1 MIHPS
6 AIVDPEAR
14 LADGVSV
21 GAFSIIGAG
30 VEVGEGTRIDSHV
43 VLEGPTHIGC
53 DNRFHA
59 FSVIGGAP
67 QDKKYAGERTTLTI
81 GNGNTFREHVTI
93 SRGTVQDAG
102 VTTIGDDNWIMAAVH
117 IAHDCRIGSHIV
129 MANNATLAGHVVV
142 DDWAIIGGLTGIHQY
157 CRIGAHAFVGM
168 GCQINGDVPPFVMVA
183 GHYARPRG
191 INSEGLKR
199 RGFAPHSVSAI
210 KRAYRALYVSGR
222 PLAEALQQ
230 LRESASDSAEVGDML
245 NFIEASDRS
254 LLR

>member
-6 AIVDPEAR
+6 AIVDSEAR

-43 VLEGPTHIGC
+43 VLEGPTRIGR

-67 QDKKYAGERTTLTI
+67 QDKKYAGEPTTLTI

-230 LRESASDSAEVGDML
+230 MHEAASDSAEVADML
-245 NFIEASDRS
+245 KFIENSDRS